1 MFLHRTR
8 SGTSRLARLLLG
20 IGAALASLV
29 VVLLGAETPPMQIG
43 VARMDVTPAGP
54 IRLTGYVARK
64 TESEG
69 VEQRLWAKALAIG
82 SDREGPA
89 ILVTVDNC
97 GVGAQVIDAVAAR
110 LKAKAGI
117 ARDHFAVCSSHT
129 HSGPMTDGFAAN
141 IFAEDLPAEQQEH
154 IHRYTAE
161 LTDKLESLAL
171 AALADRSPG
180 RLKWARGTVGFAAN
194 RRTKDG
200 PTDRS
205 FSALMVSDLGGLL
218 RAVVVNYACHCTT
231 LGSEINRVHGDW
243 AGDAQEAIE
252 QAHPG
257 VVAMVSIGCGA
268 DSNPSP
274 RGGADFGRTLS
285 RLHGRA
291 AAAELDLLLGQGTE
305 LTQPPTC
312 RYREFPL
319 PFEPLPDRAGWEQ
332 RAKQSGIVGYHARRN
347 LQRLD
352 RGESLPT
359 ELPYRVQTWSF
370 GDRLSMVFLA
380 GEVVVDYALRLQ
392 RDFDPDRLWINAYAN
407 DVPCYIP
414 SRRILTEGGYEAESS
429 LWYYDRPAR
438 LAPETEERILGAVRD
453 LLPESLRRVGGPRAE
468 FLPPM
473 KSVVGALLSF
483 RTRPGLEVRAAAS
496 EPRLDSPVAIDFGP
510 DGRVWVCEMIDYPSG
525 IDGRGQAGGR
535 ITVLTDRN
543 ADGVFDESKV
553 FASGFPYPTGLM
565 VWGDGVLICAAP
577 DILWAHDTDGDGRA
591 DRIETLFT
599 GFATHNFQAR
609 VSGLRWGLDGWIYGS
624 GSLFG
629 GKVRSL
635 KTGREVDASGRD
647 FRFKPDTGEFEALA
661 GVSQQGRTRDD
672 FGTDYGND
680 NSTLLWQF
688 PMEDRFLRRNPF
700 VTPPSARVS
709 LARGTDPNRVFP
721 ISRTLER
728 FNEPQSANHLT
739 SGCGPEIYRD
749 LLLGADLA
757 GNAFVCEPVHNLV
770 RRAVLRPEGLI
781 RGAWR
786 AADEQD
792 REFLASTDNWFRPV
806 EVRTGPD
813 GALWVVDMNR
823 FVIEHPRWIPP
834 ERLAQL
840 DVRAGA
846 GTGRIWRVVPAGI
859 DAIPLRDYTLMEPS
873 ELAPLLDSANG
884 VERDLVHR
892 ELLRHHAREPL
903 KARTLRLIETV
914 IREGASPAGAA
925 QAVAVLAGLGVL
937 KDDVLHEAMRHADPG
952 VRRVAVRFAEGR
964 LGLLSFMKNLIADAD
979 PGVRFQLALTL
990 GSFGSES
997 AAPVFRMLALQD
1009 AGDPWIRAALLT
1021 ALPGIPGAELPA
1033 PDDLDRPGQ
1042 SELWTGGVKTWI
1054 GLGEGGRLV
1063 RELTRWLPP
1072 ADSRAP
1078 TIPTNAGPVLQLYA
1092 ALLQLN
1098 STRSVPEAAAVLERV
1113 RARLLPAVG
1122 ADFAAGRLSEPA
1134 ARALI
1139 GVWTAERRS
1148 DPERLAEWVRAFDAE
1163 LLPGLHAAVR
1173 DGLAQ
1178 QSEVELCR
1186 RLLAGTAARPVRWR
1200 NEGIE
1205 LALGRR
1211 EWTVELLALLERK
1224 ELGIGELTPS
1234 QRQRLSAHSDAAI
1247 ATRARHLVGTGV
1259 RTERAAV
1266 VQRFAS
1272 AASLRGD
1279 DQRGMRE
1286 FDRLCASC
1294 HRVRGHGNV
1303 VGPDL
1308 APYRTKPAADFL
1320 QAVLDP
1326 NSAIEPKFTAYTV
1339 ELRDGRSLTGI
1350 LRNETSSGLE
1360 VVQPGAVVEFVN
1372 RSQIGSI
1379 QAQPQSL
1386 MPEGLE
1392 QGLEPQA
1399 LADLLTWIRGGAV
1412 TAFGTA
1418 DAEAIQTTVRG
1429 LAATPFQ
1436 RVRSGGRLEY
1446 PGFVGRLPLAHCR
1459 QRAGESELVWDAAV
1473 PAPEGG
1479 RVRFRFAAAM
1489 GLVSQPA
1496 AGFLLKVGNHKPVRF
1511 DATLEDE
1518 EWSDAAGEVRMRYT
1532 VRERNA
1538 EDSCGPL
1545 EIEIPAGWSAPG
1557 AKVRFSVTG
1566 SEAGS
1571 QRWFGLYELPASR

>member
-8 SGTSRLARLLLG
+8 SGTGRAARLMLGLGLAMTSLLSALV
-20 IGAALASLV
+20 GADAPTLS
-29 VVLLGAETPPMQIG
+29 IG
-43 VARMDVTPAGP
+43 VARIDVTPSGP

-82 SDREGPA
+82 SDREGPS

-110 LKAKAGI
+110 LKQRAGI
-117 ARDHFAVCSSHT
+117 PRDHFAVCSSHT
-129 HSGPMTDGFAAN
+129 HSGPMTEGFAAN

-161 LTDKLESLAL
+161 LTDKLESVVL

-205 FSALMVSDLGGLL
+205 FSALMVTDLGGLL

-291 AAAELDLLLGQGTE
+291 AAAELDLLLAQGTE
-305 LTQPPTC
+305 LTAPPTC

-352 RGESLPT
+352 RGETLPT
-359 ELPYRVQTWSF
+359 TLPYRVQTWSF

-392 RDFDPDRLWINAYAN
+392 RDYDPDRLWINAYAN

-438 LAPETEERILGAVRD
+438 LAPESEDRIHGAVRE
-453 LLPESLRRVGGPRAE
+453 LLPESMRRTGGPRAE

-483 RTRPGLEVRAAAS
+483 RTRPGLEVRAVAG
-496 EPRLDSPVAIDFGP
+496 EPHLDSPVAIDFGP

-525 IDGRGQAGGR
+525 TDGKGKAGGR
-535 ITVLTDRN
+535 ITVLTDHKAN
-543 ADGVFDESKV
+543 GVFDESKV
-553 FASGFPYPTGLM
+553 FASGFPFPTGLM

-577 DILWAHDTDGDGRA
+577 DILWAHDTDGDGKA

-609 VSGLRWGLDGWIYGS
+609 VSGLRWGLDGWVYGS

-635 KTGREVDASGRD
+635 KTGREIDASGRD

-672 FGTDYGND
+672 FGNDFGND

-688 PMEDRFLRRNPF
+688 PMEDRFLRRNPY
-700 VTPPSARVS
+700 VTPPPARVS

-728 FNEPQSANHLT
+728 FNDPQAVNHLT

-749 LLLGADLA
+749 SLLGTDLA
-757 GNAFVCEPVHNLV
+757 GNAFLCEPVHNLV

-846 GTGRIWRVVPAGI
+846 GTGRIWRVVPAGV
-859 DAIPLRDYTLMEPS
+859 DAIPLRDYTLMQPA
-873 ELAPLLDSANG
+873 ELAPLLESANG

-903 KARTLRLIETV
+903 KERAVQMIEAIV
-914 IREGASPAGAA
+914 REGASPAGAA
-925 QAVAVLAGLGVL
+925 QAVAILAGVGGL
-937 KDDVLHEAMRHADPG
+937 KDELLHEAMRHADPG

-964 LGLLSFMKNLIADAD
+964 VGLLGFMKNLTADAD

-990 GSFGSES
+990 GTLASPD
-997 AAPVFRMLALQD
+997 AASVFRALARRD
-1009 AGDPWIRAALLT
+1009 ASDPWIRAALLT
-1021 ALPGIPGAELPA
+1021 SLPGIPGAELPG
-1033 PDDLDRPGQ
+1033 PDVLDQPGQ
-1042 SELWTGGVKTWI
+1042 SELWSGAVQTWT
-1054 GLGEGGRLV
+1054 GLGDASRLV

-1072 ADSRAP
+1072 AHLAVEP
-1078 TIPTNAGPVLQLYA
+1078 IATNAGPVLQLYA
-1092 ALLQLN
+1092 ALLHLKGAE
-1098 STRSVPEAAAVLERV
+1098 SSAVMDRV
-1113 RARLLPAVG
+1113 RTRLLPAVG
-1122 ADFAAGRLSEPA
+1122 ADFAAGRLPEPA
-1134 ARALI
+1134 ALALI
-1139 GVWTAERRS
+1139 QVWTIEHRS
-1148 DPERLAEWVRAFDAE
+1148 DPERYREWVRAFDAE
-1163 LLPGLHAAVR
+1163 LAPALHAAVR
-1173 DGLAQ
+1173 EGLAQ
-1178 QSEVELCR
+1178 QSDLDLAK

-1211 EWTVELLALLERK
+1211 EWTEELVTRLEGK
-1224 ELGIGELTPS
+1224 ELSVGELTPS
-1234 QRQRLSAHSDAAI
+1234 QRQRLVAHTDAVLA
-1247 ATRARHLVGTGV
+1247 ARARALFGPGTHE
-1259 RTERAAV
+1259 ERAALV
-1266 VQRFAS
+1266 KRFAPV
-1272 AASLRGD
+1272 AELRGD

-1294 HRVRGHGNV
+1294 HRVRGHGNA

-1308 APYRTKPAADFL
+1308 APYRTKPAPDFL

-1326 NSAIEPKFTAYTV
+1326 NSAIEPRFTAFAV

-1350 LRNETSSGLE
+1350 LRNETGSGLE
-1360 VVQPGAVVEFVN
+1360 VVQPGGVVDRVS
-1372 RSQIGSI
+1372 RSQILSI
-1379 QAQPQSL
+1379 QAQSQSL

-1392 QGLEPQA
+1392 QGLQPQA
-1399 LADLLTWIRGGAV
+1399 LADLLSWVRGGTVA
-1412 TAFGTA
+1412 AFGTA
-1418 DAEAIQTTVRG
+1418 SGDAAKAAIRA

-1436 RVRSGGRLEY
+1436 RIRSGGRLEY
-1446 PGFVGRLPLAHCR
+1446 PGFVGRHPLAHCR
-1459 QRAGESELVWDAAV
+1459 QSPGETELVWDA
-1473 PAPEGG
+1473 PAPVPEGG
-1479 RVRFRFAAAM
+1479 RMRFRFAAAM
-1489 GLVSQPA
+1489 GLISQPTG
-1496 AGFLLKVGNHKPVRF
+1496 GFQLRIGEHAPVRF
-1511 DATLEDE
+1511 DVTLEDE
-1518 EWSDAAGEVRMRYT
+1518 EWSDAAGAVRVRYT

-1545 EIEIPAGWSAPG
+1545 ELEIPADWVTPG
-1557 AKVRFSVTG
+1557 VPVRFTVTG
-1566 SEAGS
+1566 SDSAS
-1571 QRWFGLYELPASR
+1571 QRWFGLYELPLSR

>member
-8 SGTSRLARLLLG
+8 SRAGRAARLLLG
-20 IGAALASLV
+20 FGLTVTSLV
-29 VVLLGAETPPMQIG
+29 FVLLGADAPSLSIG
-43 VARMDVTPAGP
+43 VARIDVTPSGP

-69 VEQRLWAKALAIG
+69 VEQRLWAKALAMG
-82 SDREGPA
+82 TDREGPS

-97 GVGAQVIDAVAAR
+97 GVGARVIDAVAER
-110 LKAKAGI
+110 LKQKAGI
-117 ARDHFAVCSSHT
+117 SRDHFAVCSSHT

-161 LTDKLESLAL
+161 LTDKLESVAL

-205 FSALMVSDLGGLL
+205 FSALMVTDLGGLL

-291 AAAELDLLLGQGTE
+291 AAAELDLLLPQGTE
-305 LTQPPTC
+305 LTVPPTC

-319 PFEPLPDRAGWEQ
+319 PFETLPDRAGWEQ

-359 ELPYRVQTWSF
+359 TLPYRVQTWSF

-392 RDFDPDRLWINAYAN
+392 RDYDPDRLWINAYAN

-414 SRRILTEGGYEAESS
+414 SRRILSEGGYEAESS

-438 LAPETEERILGAVRD
+438 LAPESEDRIHGAVRE
-453 LLPESLRRVGGPRAE
+453 LLPESMRRTGGPRAE

-483 RTRPGLEVRAAAS
+483 RTRPGLEVRVVAG
-496 EPRLDSPVAIDFGP
+496 EPHLDSPVAIDFGP

-525 IDGRGQAGGR
+525 VDGHGKAGGR
-535 ITVLTDRN
+535 ITVLTDHD
-543 ADGVFDESKV
+543 ADGVFDEAKV

-577 DILWAHDTDGDGRA
+577 DILWAHDTDGDGKA

-609 VSGLRWGLDGWIYGS
+609 VSGLRWGLDGWVYGS

-635 KTGREVDASGRD
+635 KTGREIDASGRD

-672 FGTDYGND
+672 FGNDFGND

-700 VTPPSARVS
+700 VTPPPARVS

-728 FNEPQSANHLT
+728 FNDPQAVNHLT

-757 GNAFVCEPVHNLV
+757 GNAFLCEPVHNLV

-786 AADEQD
+786 AVDEQD

-846 GTGRIWRVVPAGI
+846 GTGRIWRVVPAGV
-859 DAIPLRDYTLMEPS
+859 DAIPLRDYTLMQPA

-903 KARTLRLIETV
+903 KEGVVQLIEAV
-914 IREGASPAGAA
+914 VRDGASPGGAA
-925 QAVAVLAGLGVL
+925 QALAVLAGIGGL
-937 KDDVLHEAMRHADPG
+937 KDEWLHEAMRHADPG

-964 LGLLSFMKNLIADAD
+964 SGLLGFMKNLTADSD

-990 GSFGSES
+990 GTLASPD
-997 AAPVFRMLALQD
+997 AAPVFRTLARQD
-1009 AGDPWIRAALLT
+1009 AGDPWIRAALLA
-1021 ALPGIPGAELPA
+1021 ALPGIPGAELPG
-1033 PDDLDRPGQ
+1033 PDVLDRPGQ
-1042 SELWTGGVKTWI
+1042 SELWSGAVQTWT
-1054 GLGEGGRLV
+1054 GLGDASRLIQ
-1063 RELTRWLPP
+1063 ELTRWLPP
-1072 ADSRAP
+1072 ADLAAAP
-1078 TIPTNAGPVLQLYA
+1078 IATNAGPVLQLYA
-1092 ALLQLN
+1092 ALLHLKGAE
-1098 STRSVPEAAAVLERV
+1098 SSAVMEQV
-1113 RARLLPAVG
+1113 RTQLLPVAG
-1122 ADFAAGRLSEPA
+1122 ADFAAGRLPEPA

-1139 GVWTAERRS
+1139 EVWTAEHRT
-1148 DPERLAEWVRAFDAE
+1148 DPVRHREWVRALDAE
-1163 LLPGLHAAVR
+1163 LSPALHAAVR
-1173 DGLAQ
+1173 DGFAQ
-1178 QSEVELCR
+1178 QSDPDLAGM
-1186 RLLAGTAARPVRWR
+1186 LLAGTAARPLRWR

-1211 EWTVELLALLERK
+1211 EWTEELLARLERK
-1224 ELGIGELTPS
+1224 ELSVGELTPS
-1234 QRQRLSAHSDAAI
+1234 QRQRLAAHTDAGL
-1247 ATRARHLVGTGV
+1247 ATRARTLFGPGTHE
-1259 RTERAAV
+1259 ERASV
-1266 VQRFAS
+1266 VKRFA
-1272 AASLRGD
+1272 AVAELRGD

-1294 HRVRGHGNV
+1294 HRVRGHGTA

-1326 NSAIEPKFTAYTV
+1326 NSAIEPRFTAFAV

-1350 LRNETSSGLE
+1350 LRNETGSGLE
-1360 VVQPGAVVEFVN
+1360 VVQPGGVVDRAS
-1372 RSQIGSI
+1372 RSQILSI
-1379 QAQPQSL
+1379 QPQPQSL

-1392 QGLEPQA
+1392 QGLQPQA
-1399 LADLLTWIRGGAV
+1399 LADLLAWVRGGVVAG
-1412 TAFGTA
+1412 FGSA
-1418 DAEAIQTTVRG
+1418 SPDAAQAAIRTLG
-1429 LAATPFQ
+1429 ATPFQ
-1436 RVRSGGRLEY
+1436 RIRSGGRLEY
-1446 PGFVGRLPLAHCR
+1446 PGFVGRQPLAHCR
-1459 QRAGESELVWDAAV
+1459 QSAGETELVWDAAAPV
-1473 PAPEGG
+1473 PEGG

-1489 GLVSQPA
+1489 GLVSQPS
-1496 AGFLLKVGNHKPVRF
+1496 GSFQLRIGDHGPVRF
-1511 DATLEDE
+1511 DVTLEDE
-1518 EWSDAAGEVRMRYT
+1518 EWSDAPGAVRIRYT

-1545 EIEIPAGWSAPG
+1545 ELEIPADWVTPG
-1557 AKVRFSVTG
+1557 VPVRFTVTA
-1566 SEAGS
+1566 SDSAS
-1571 QRWFGLYELPASR
+1571 QRWFGLYELPVAR

>member
-1 MFLHRTR
+1 MFLHPTI
-8 SGTSRLARLLLG
+8 SGTFRATRLMLG
-20 IGAALASLV
+20 IGALV
-29 VVLLGAETPPMQIG
+29 TRIACVVLGAEAPPLQIG
-43 VARMDVTPAGP
+43 VARIDVTPSGP
-54 IRLTGYVARK
+54 IRLTGFVARK

-69 VEQRLWAKALAIG
+69 VEQHLWAKALALG
-82 SDREGPA
+82 SDREGPS

-110 LKAKAGI
+110 LKQKVGI
-117 ARDHFAVCSSHT
+117 SRDHFAVCSSHT

-141 IFAEDLPAEQQEH
+141 IFAEDLPPEQQEH

-161 LTDKLESLAL
+161 LTDKLESVAL

-205 FSALMVSDLGGLL
+205 FSALMVTDLGGLL
-218 RAVVVNYACHCTT
+218 RVVLVNYACHCTT

-291 AAAELDLLLGQGTE
+291 AAAELDLLLSQGTE
-305 LTQPPTC
+305 LTSLPTC
-312 RYREFPL
+312 RYREFSL
-319 PFEPLPDRAGWEQ
+319 PFEALPDRAGWEQ

-352 RGESLPT
+352 RGETLPT
-359 ELPYRVQTWSF
+359 TLPYRVQTWSF

-414 SRRILTEGGYEAESS
+414 SRRLLTEGGYEAESS

-438 LAPETEERILGAVRD
+438 LAPETEDRIHGAIRD
-453 LLPESLRRVGGPRAE
+453 LLPESLRRSGGPRAE

-483 RTRPGLEVRAAAS
+483 RPHPGLEVRAVAG
-496 EPRLDSPVAIDFGP
+496 EPHLDSPVAIDFGP

-525 IDGRGQAGGR
+525 IDGHGKAGGR
-535 ITVLTDRN
+535 ITVLTDRD

-577 DILWAHDTDGDGRA
+577 DILWAHDTDGDGKA

-609 VSGLRWGLDGWIYGS
+609 VSGLRWGLDGWVYGS

-629 GKVRSL
+629 GKVRSTR
-635 KTGREVDASGRD
+635 TGREVDASGRD

-672 FGTDYGND
+672 FGNDFGND

-688 PMEDRFLRRNPF
+688 PMEDRFLRRNPY
-700 VTPPSARVS
+700 VNPPPARVS
-709 LARGTDPNRVFP
+709 LARGADPIRVFP

-728 FNEPQSANHLT
+728 FNDPQAANHLT

-749 LLLGADLA
+749 SLLGTDFA
-757 GNAFVCEPVHNLV
+757 GNAFICEPVHNLV

-786 AADEQD
+786 AVDEQD

-806 EVRTGPD
+806 EARTGPD

-834 ERLAQL
+834 ERRAQL

-846 GTGRIWRVVPAGI
+846 GTGRIWRVVPAGV
-859 DAIPLRDYTLMEPS
+859 DAIPLRDYTLMQPA
-873 ELAPLLDSANG
+873 ELAPLLESANG

-903 KARTLRLIETV
+903 KERTVQMIEGIV
-914 IREGASPAGAA
+914 REGASPAGAA
-925 QAVAVLAGLGVL
+925 QSLAILAGVGSL
-937 KDDVLHEAMRHADPG
+937 KDELLRGAMRHADPG

-964 LGLLSFMKNLIADAD
+964 TGLLGFMKNLIADSD
-979 PGVRFQLALTL
+979 VGVRFQLALTL
-990 GSFGSES
+990 GTLGSPD
-997 AAPVFRMLALQD
+997 AASVFRALARQD
-1009 AGDPWIRAALLT
+1009 AGDPWIRAALL
-1021 ALPGIPGAELPA
+1021 ASLPGIPGAELPGPEVLA
-1033 PDDLDRPGQ
+1033 ESGQ
-1042 SELWTGGVKTWI
+1042 LELWSGAVRTWT
-1054 GLGEGGRLV
+1054 GLGDAKRLLQ
-1063 RELTRWLPP
+1063 ELSHWLPP
-1072 ADSRAP
+1072 ADFATAP
-1078 TIPTNAGPVLQLYA
+1078 TPANMGPVLQLYA
-1092 ALLQLN
+1092 ALLKVK
-1098 STRSVPEAAAVLERV
+1098 SEGRTVESVGGMERV
-1113 RARLLPAVG
+1113 RTRLLPGIG
-1122 ADFAAGRLSEPA
+1122 AEFASGRLPESA
-1134 ARALI
+1134 SRALI
-1139 GVWTAERRS
+1139 DVWTAERRVDS
-1148 DPERLAEWVRAFDAE
+1148 ERRQEWVRAFDAE
-1163 LLPGLHAAVR
+1163 LSPALHAAVR
-1173 DGLAQ
+1173 EGLAQ
-1178 QSEVELCR
+1178 QSDLELAKL
-1186 RLLAGTAARPVRWR
+1186 LLAGTASRPVRWR

-1205 LALGRR
+1205 LALGRHD
-1211 EWTVELLALLERK
+1211 WTEELLALLERK
-1224 ELGIGELTPS
+1224 DLGIGELTPA

-1247 ATRARHLVGTGV
+1247 AKRALGLFGAGSRE
-1259 RTERAAV
+1259 ERASV
-1266 VQRFAS
+1266 VRRFATV
-1272 AASLRGD
+1272 AELHGK
-1279 DQRGMRE
+1279 DQQGMGE

-1294 HRVRGHGNV
+1294 HRVRGHGSA

-1326 NSAIEPKFTAYTV
+1326 NSAIEPRFTAFTV
-1339 ELRDGRSLTGI
+1339 ELREGRSITGI
-1350 LRNETSSGLE
+1350 LRNETGSGLE
-1360 VVQPGAVVEFVN
+1360 VVQPGGVLDRVS
-1372 RSQIGSI
+1372 RSQILSI
-1379 QAQPQSL
+1379 QPQPQSL

-1399 LADLLTWIRGGAV
+1399 LADLLSWIRGGAV
-1412 TAFGTA
+1412 GVFGTA
-1418 DAEAIQTTVRG
+1418 SAEAVQSAVRA
-1429 LAATPFQ
+1429 LAATPFH
-1436 RVRSGGRLEY
+1436 RIRSGGRLEY

-1459 QRAGESELVWDAAV
+1459 QTAGETELVWEAM
-1473 PAPEGG
+1473 APVAEGG
-1479 RVRFRFAAAM
+1479 RVRFRFATAM
-1489 GLVSQPA
+1489 GLVSQPQ
-1496 AGFLLKVGNHKPVRF
+1496 GSFELRVGEHPPVSF
-1511 DATLEDE
+1511 NATLEDE
-1518 EWSDAAGEVRMRYT
+1518 EWSDSAGIMRVRYT

-1545 EIEIPAGWSAPG
+1545 ELEIPAEWVTPG
-1557 AKVRFSVTG
+1557 QPVRFTVTG
-1566 SEAGS
+1566 SESAS
-1571 QRWFGLYELPASR
+1571 QRWFGLYEVPATR